1 MEEIKLFNELNF
13 LKNEIEKD
21 LTVLST
27 LQCDMM
33 LKDINEKNRE
43 LSEKLRSSQNEL
55 EFKIDELKKE
65 IFGLEKKLEKK
76 EKILSEREEQIR
88 RINDNLKLTIEEN
101 QRLNW
106 NNCEL
111 KGKFMLYSIKNFPI

>member
-1 MEEIKLFNELNF
+1 MEEFKLFNELNF

-21 LTVLST
+21 LTVLNT

-33 LKDINEKNRE
+33 LKDAHEKNRE
-43 LSEKLRSSQNEL
+43 LTEKLRSSHNEL

-65 IFGLEKKLEKK
+65 ISGLEKKLEKK
-76 EKILSEREEQIR
+76 EKILTEKEEQIR
-88 RINDNLKLTIEEN
+88 GINDNLKLTIEEN

-111 KGKFMLYSIKNFPI
+111 KGKVLLKFLIR

>member
-33 LKDINEKNRE
+33 LKDAHEKNRE
-43 LSEKLRSSQNEL
+43 LSEKFRSTQNEL
-55 EFKIDELKKE
+55 EFKIEELKKE
-65 IFGLEKKLEKK
+65 ISGLEKKLEKK
-76 EKILSEREEQIR
+76 EKILSERDEQILGM
-88 RINDNLKLTIEEN
+88 NDNLKLTIEEN
-101 QRLNW
+101 QRLNL
-106 NNCEL
+106 NFREL
-111 KGKFMLYSIKNFPI
+111 KGKFLLYSIKFFPI